1 MEYTRCASPSLRLLL
16 TQVVA
21 VCILSSPVIFA
32 STTNSVEPTTSATT
46 ASPSVTSTISTTI
59 QTSSSSDG
67 TTPTDSPTTAVS
79 SPTTKSAT
87 TGNVTATDR
96 FTTDSS
102 TTGSS
107 STTTTSSTTSSSTT
121 TGSPTTTVSSNTS
134 SSITTVSSATSSSTT
149 TSSPIT
155 TDSSITNS
163 STTADSNTSSPNAT
177 YIYTTGSS
185 ITGSTNAT
193 YSSTTGSS
201 TAGVTTSSPSAST
214 AKASTTTSS
223 STTRTSSIPS
233 TSTKSTTTT
242 TQTSTASSK
251 SNTQD
256 NDRGGIIAAVVILV
270 IAIIIAVALFVV
282 FWKRRNQQWC
292 KARTRYRSTK
302 LPRKR
307 MKMKY
312 FAQYLALLHKDS
324 GLLFQEQFEELQK
337 NSPRTYS
344 FDAALADEN
353 KIKNRYVNIVPYD
366 HTRVKLT
373 VDSEVGGSDFINAS
387 YVPGYSSPR
396 EYIATQGPLAST
408 ADDFWRMI
416 WEQKSGVIVMLSDLQ
431 EKGRRKVDKYW
442 PDEANSPERFGD
454 ITVELT
460 SVTTCRNYTIR
471 HFKISEDTQE
481 ERMVLQFFIPGWE
494 DHGANLSPD
503 DFLGFIQAVR
513 LEARTRE
520 GPITVH
526 CSAGVGRTGTFI
538 ALDFLMQFAE
548 ENNIDEEVDI
558 YNLVLNMRHSRPSM
572 VQSEKQYI
580 FIHDVLKIIIDR
592 KMKTLAGSNGVHDD
606 SSAVVNLAFA
616 ASSQDPDDE
625 ADGEAAELCSTKATS
640 L

>member
-1 MEYTRCASPSLRLLL
+1 MNKSRINCEKARRTAWNLQLQRRLPPPPSPAPLAPPFKPAPAATAPPLQTALLQQSAPLLQRAPQQATSLLQTDSLQIALLQAV
-16 TQVVA
+16 QVQLQPVPLQVA
-21 VCILSSPVIFA
+21 PLLQAVPLPQ
-32 STTNSVEPTTSATT
+32 SAPIQAAPLLQSAPLQAAPLLQAVPLPQT
-46 ASPSVTSTISTTI
+46 APLQTAPLLQTAIQAAPMLHISTLQAAPLQAAPMLRTAPLQAAPLAPQLKAPLRPRRHRRRRQNQTLKTTI
-59 QTSSSSDG
+59 VCFILLEVI
-67 TTPTDSPTTAVS
+67 A
-79 SPTTKSAT
+79 
-87 TGNVTATDR
+87 
-96 FTTDSS
+96 
-102 TTGSS
+102 
-107 STTTTSSTTSSSTT
+107 
-121 TGSPTTTVSSNTS
+121 
-134 SSITTVSSATSSSTT
+134 
-149 TSSPIT
+149 
-155 TDSSITNS
+155 
-163 STTADSNTSSPNAT
+163 
-177 YIYTTGSS
+177 
-185 ITGSTNAT
+185 
-193 YSSTTGSS
+193 
-201 TAGVTTSSPSAST
+201 
-214 AKASTTTSS
+214 
-223 STTRTSSIPS
+223 
-233 TSTKSTTTT
+233 
-242 TQTSTASSK
+242 
-251 SNTQD
+251 
-256 NDRGGIIAAVVILV
+256 DRGGIIAAVVILV

-387 YVPGYSSPR
+387 YVP
-396 EYIATQGPLAST
+396 
-408 ADDFWRMI
+408 
-416 WEQKSGVIVMLSDLQ
+416 
-431 EKGRRKVDKYW
+431 RKVDKYW

-526 CSAGVGRTGTFI
+526 CRY
-538 ALDFLMQFAE
+538 LFL
-548 ENNIDEEVDI
+548 
-558 YNLVLNMRHSRPSM
+558 LSPL
-572 VQSEKQYI
+572 KQYI

-606 SSAVVNLAFA
+606 SSAVVNLAF
-616 ASSQDPDDE
+616 DPDDE